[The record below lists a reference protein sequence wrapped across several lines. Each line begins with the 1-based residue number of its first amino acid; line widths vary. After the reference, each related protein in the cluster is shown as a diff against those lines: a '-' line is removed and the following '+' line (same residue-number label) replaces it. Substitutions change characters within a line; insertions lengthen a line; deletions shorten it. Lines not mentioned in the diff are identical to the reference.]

1 MRGAVVTKAA
11 VRAAGLLGVRQ
22 QELAAIIGVS
32 PSTVSR
38 MAAGSRILAPTEK
51 AFELAVLFVRLFRS
65 LDANVG
71 GDHATAAS
79 WAARSQHGAGRHPH
93 RADAVGRGTGAC
105 HRLPG
110 RPTRSA
116 LRSGR
121 SGPSAP
127 GAWWRRSTPSRR

>member
-79 WAARSQHGAGRHPH
+79 WLRGHNTALDATPIALMQSVAGLVHVIDYLDAR
-93 RADAVGRGTGAC
+93 RAP
-105 HRLPG
+105 L
-110 RPTRSA
+110 
-116 LRSGR
+116 
-121 SGPSAP
+121 
-127 GAWWRRSTPSRR
+127 